1 MVRNANVDLSFV
13 FSWTTVQFI
22 AFSFFFKIIFQISI
36 AELKKRKRFI
46 DASEKYEESNVD
58 LCETLKY
65 DVSQTADVTHC
76 AKTNLDRLKNV
87 RH

>member
-1 MVRNANVDLSFV
+1 MRL
-13 FSWTTVQFI
+13 
-22 AFSFFFKIIFQISI
+22 
-36 AELKKRKRFI
+36 
-46 DASEKYEESNVD
+46 EKYEESNVD

-65 DVSQTADVTHC
+65 DVSQAADVTHC